1 MAFIKKRR
9 SPVLFPAAALGA
21 AALARTAFR
30 ALRRLDLRG
39 RVVVIT
45 GGSRGLGLLLAEE
58 FGRHGARVAIT
69 GRDAGALDRAEQRLR
84 ALGVEVHAVAC
95 DLGDRAAAEAFIDGT
110 VRAFGRI
117 DVLVNNAGVIQ
128 VAPMKDL
135 RVEELDE
142 AMRSNYWSAV
152 HATLRALPH
161 LEKQGRAARIVN
173 IVSIGGRVALPHLLG
188 YNASKFAM
196 MGFSESLQAELS
208 HGSAKGPLVTTVIP
222 GPMRTGSIY
231 NAEFGGSEQL
241 EFGWFGLASSL
252 PIATVDA
259 RRAARRV
266 VAAAREGRAAV
277 TLGLSAHL
285 LSWAHGIAP
294 QATVRL
300 MGLVNTLLPAPRGTE
315 GTTRGRD
322 LRTPTQRSVLLRL
335 SNEAARRN
343 NEAPPEAAR

>member
-1 MAFIKKRR
+1 M
-9 SPVLFPAAALGA
+9 LFPAAALGA

-58 FGRHGARVAIT
+58 FGRHGARVAIA
-69 GRDAGALDRAEQRLR
+69 GRDPGALELAEQRLR

-95 DLGDRAAAEAFIDGT
+95 DLGDRAAAEAFIDG
-110 VRAFGRI
+110 VARAFGRI

-128 VAPMKDL
+128 VAPMQDL

-152 HATLRALPH
+152 YATRRALPH

-173 IVSIGGRVALPHLLG
+173 VTSIGGRVAVPHLLG

-208 HGSAKGPLVTTVIP
+208 YGSARGPRVTTVIP

-231 NAEFGGSEQL
+231 NAEFGGDPRR
-241 EFGWFGLASSL
+241 EFGWFGLASSIPL
-252 PIATVDA
+252 ATIDA

-266 VAAAREGRAAV
+266 VAAAREGRAEV
-277 TLGLSAHL
+277 KLGLSSHL
-285 LSWAHGIAP
+285 LSWAHGVAP
-294 QATVRL
+294 QMTVRL
-300 MGLVNTLLPAPRGTE
+300 MGLVNALLPAPRGAA

-322 LRTPTQRSVLLRL
+322 LRAPAQGSALLRL